1 MGVTAMTSA
10 SWTRKELALIVAI
23 VALACAVA
31 FLSVKL
37 TRPKPSPSASLGIE
51 WQSITMA
58 GNPGDLH
65 QVSSRIRIE

>member
-23 VALACAVA
+23 VAFACAAA

-37 TRPKPSPSASLGIE
+37 TRPKQSPDASLGIQ
-51 WQSITMA
+51 WQYTAM
-58 GNPGDLH
+58 
-65 QVSSRIRIE
+65 IRES